1 MRRAAKIDRNQPAIV
16 SALRDVGASV
26 QSLASLGDGVP
37 DILVEFRKVLFL
49 MEIKDPA
56 KPPSKRQLTP
66 DQVEWHRRWGGP
78 VHIVETIEDAFNV
91 IGVSG

>member
-1 MRRAAKIDRNQPAIV
+1 MRRSARLDRNHPAIV
-16 SALRDVGASV
+16 NALKDVGASV
-26 QSLASLGDGVP
+26 QSLASLGGGVP
-37 DILVEFRKVLFL
+37 DLLVYFMGKMYLVEV
-49 MEIKDPA
+49 KDSA

>member
-26 QSLASLGDGVP
+26 QSLAMIGAGVP
-37 DILVEFRKVLFL
+37 DLMVAFRGVVFL
-49 MEIKDPA
+49 LEVKDPA
-56 KPPSKRQLTP
+56 QIPSKRQLTP
-66 DQVEWHRRWGGP
+66 DQVEWHRRWGGK

>member
-1 MRRAAKIDRNQPAIV
+1 MRRAAKIDDNQPAIV

-49 MEIKDPA
+49 MEIKDPS